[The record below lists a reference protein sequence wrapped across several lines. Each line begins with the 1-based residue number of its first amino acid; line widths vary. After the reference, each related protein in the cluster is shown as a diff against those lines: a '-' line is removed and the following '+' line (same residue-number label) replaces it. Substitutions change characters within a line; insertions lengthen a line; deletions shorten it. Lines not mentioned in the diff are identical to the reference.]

1 LVLSVPHISV
11 IDPQNRPT
19 LLGLTETHIDLSSVC
34 GSIFEAH
41 SVETRKRPANRPAGN
56 DRSYGQMRSCTVAAR
71 AVTPRGAQAN
81 KNAPSNSKA
90 SPQQGHSHCA
100 GA

>member
-1 LVLSVPHISV
+1 VGLWSGSLAETCGTDSTKTWAVAVPHISV

-56 DRSYGQMRSCTVAAR
+56 DRS
-71 AVTPRGAQAN
+71 
-81 KNAPSNSKA
+81 
-90 SPQQGHSHCA
+90 
-100 GA
+100 